1 MAQTKNRKKVNFMI
15 DKNILVR
22 IEELLPAGKR
32 SDFVNEALNESIIQY
47 GRKKASEAMDEWA
60 SRNKLRLTTAE
71 IIKLKNYGRP

>member
-22 IEELLPAGKR
+22 IVELLPAGKR
-32 SDFVNEALNESIIQY
+32 SDFVNEALTDAIIHY
-47 GRKKASEAMDEWA
+47 GRKRASDEMD
-60 SRNKLRLTTAE
+60 KLREKMKLRMTTKE